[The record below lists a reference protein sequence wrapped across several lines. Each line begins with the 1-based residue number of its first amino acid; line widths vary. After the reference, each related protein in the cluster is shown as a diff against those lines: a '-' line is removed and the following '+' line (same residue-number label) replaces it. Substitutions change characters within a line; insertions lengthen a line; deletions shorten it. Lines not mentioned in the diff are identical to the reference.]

1 MDAPAGTPG
10 QECCKECGRI
20 SQINWCPAWGIWLC
34 VACRWDYNAAFF
46 EEFETA
52 RGGPSG

>member
-1 MDAPAGTPG
+1 
-10 QECCKECGRI
+10 
-20 SQINWCPAWGIWLC
+20 